1 MSIKEFLLNNEDL
14 LKDYFQR
21 VKVSNEKT
29 EIKVGWNDTNIGI
42 TFLIKGDLNKEL
54 TSFEDKINALFN
66 TTTNIEDLNEKIKEF
81 EKYSFITQAPFL
93 KISKENE
100 PQIHAF
106 SISIKKNIEE

>member
-1 MSIKEFLLNNEDL
+1 MNIKEFLLNNENL
-14 LKDYFQR
+14 LKDYFQK

-29 EIKVGWNDTNIGI
+29 QIKVGWNDQNIGI
-42 TFLIKGDLNKEL
+42 TFLIKGGLNEGL
-54 TSFEDKINALFN
+54 TKFEDKINALFN
-66 TTTNIEDLNEKIKEF
+66 TSTNIEDLNKKINEF

-100 PQIHAF
+100 PQTHAF